1 MAVEATERQRLAA
14 KAQCLA
20 IEEAQMAAAAKRRDE
35 AAAAEEERT
44 RQEAAAALVLR
55 DWLTAGCLRRQV
67 CLMADDALNSRL
79 RAAAAE
85 EAAEA
90 AAEVA
95 EVCVDELLRA
105 WVVEAMATWRCGKSG
120 QRSAEAKR
128 TRRRAAK
135 RRRSSLKNGAN
146 GVDVASGGDSA
157 EECSSDAAGREA
169 ALLHRALTAERAL
182 KDRTEVLA
190 LTRRQLR
197 RETKTTKARLRQG
210 ARRESKAGKKLV

>member
-1 MAVEATERQRLAA
+1 MALPHSQVDHLSG
-14 KAQCLA
+14 
-20 IEEAQMAAAAKRRDE
+20 
-35 AAAAEEERT
+35 EERT

-67 CLMADDALNSRL
+67 CLMADDALDSRL
-79 RAAAAE
+79 RAAAVE

-90 AAEVA
+90 AAEARRRA
-95 EVCVDELLRA
+95 EANAPVFAAIVFEACVDELLRA

-146 GVDVASGGDSA
+146 GVDVASS
-157 EECSSDAAGREA
+157 CRP
-169 ALLHRALTAERAL
+169 
-182 KDRTEVLA
+182 
-190 LTRRQLR
+190 
-197 RETKTTKARLRQG
+197 
-210 ARRESKAGKKLV
+210 

>member
-1 MAVEATERQRLAA
+1 MALR
-14 KAQCLA
+14 
-20 IEEAQMAAAAKRRDE
+20 EEWSALCRRP
-35 AAAAEEERT
+35 
-44 RQEAAAALVLR
+44 
-55 DWLTAGCLRRQV
+55 
-67 CLMADDALNSRL
+67 
-79 RAAAAE
+79 
-85 EAAEA
+85 
-90 AAEVA
+90 
-95 EVCVDELLRA
+95 
-105 WVVEAMATWRCGKSG
+105 
-120 QRSAEAKR
+120 EAKR

-210 ARRESKAGKKLV
+210 ARRESKAGKKLSRQLFAK